1 MTKKLPVVVK
11 TVVVEETLGVVSVA
25 MTVVSVVNDGVVVIV
40 VVLGCVDIE
49 LTLGVVTALIPVVC
63 VDDVVGAFVVIAV
76 VVSVKND

>member
-49 LTLGVVTALIPVVC
+49 LTLGVVTALVPVVC